1 MDPISAAASVFGVI
15 GAIASVTSAAT
26 TFMRDMR
33 AARKE
38 MVAIKKELSALRV
51 VLEILAEDFH
61 DPSNTNL
68 PDSVLQQVVGVAGE
82 CRRVVGGIG
91 DCIRVSQERS
101 GFTWARSGRAEI
113 QKLQADLEVQKSILS
128 VTLDLVSV

>member
-33 AARKE
+33 GARKE

-82 CRRVVGGIG
+82 CRRVVGSIG

-101 GFTWARSGRAEI
+101 GFTWALRVGLRS
-113 QKLQADLEVQKSILS
+113 KSCRPIWRCKS
-128 VTLDLVSV
+128 PF